1 MSEDPSAAAVELVVA
16 VAVAVAVVGM
26 DLLNVALT
34 DLGLKFRGTMG
45 VVMLV

>member
-1 MSEDPSAAAVELVVA
+1 MSEDPSVAAVELV